1 MLLFIET
8 LQGVEEH
15 ETQRVLITSE
25 AWGSYVKMNSMCQP
39 ASACSGPSKLK
50 IVLDEAPPSPKETHT
65 KGMTGCPETETSNGA
80 LYDTQFRHSPPDS
93 QPS

>member
-1 MLLFIET
+1 
-8 LQGVEEH
+8 
-15 ETQRVLITSE
+15 
-25 AWGSYVKMNSMCQP
+25 MNSMCQP

-50 IVLDEAPPSPKETHT
+50 MVLDEAPPSPEETHT

-80 LYDTQFRHSPPDS
+80 LYDTQFQHSPPDS